1 MRELEQY
8 KKILIAE
15 ILKIRGGNNVTYDFS
30 GYKTFKELFRDLYY
44 RKMTIDEAE
53 SKQEYFNAVLVV
65 LNKYTARDQ
74 KHIEAKN
81 ELLDNVENFYNRRE
95 KIIKGFKDGIFL
107 LNYDDVVEEQ
117 ARYEEEEKNMTPENG
132 LINYKKFGRLIR
144 LKNRDINDEL
154 VQKHF
159 LVQDLV
165 VLLEKMK
172 KLKNNPEKN
181 KIQVNLITTGL
192 KDLKKKLKI

>member
-1 MRELEQY
+1 MQ
-8 KKILIAE
+8 KF
-15 ILKIRGGNNVTYDFS
+15 LKIRSGNNVTYDFS

-44 RKMTIDEAE
+44 RKMIIDEAE
-53 SKQEYFNAVLVV
+53 SKQEDFNAVLVV

-74 KHIEAKN
+74 KYIEAKN

-117 ARYEEEEKNMTPENG
+117 ARYEEEEKNIRPENG

-154 VQKHF
+154 VRKHF

-165 VLLEKMK
+165 ALLEKMK
-172 KLKNNPEKN
+172 KLKNNPENN

>member
-44 RKMTIDEAE
+44 RKMTIDESE

-74 KHIEAKN
+74 KHIKAKN
-81 ELLDNVENFYNRRE
+81 ELLDNIENFYNRRE

-107 LNYDDVVEEQ
+107 LNYDDVVEE
-117 ARYEEEEKNMTPENG
+117 KNITPENG
-132 LINYKKFGRLIR
+132 LINYKKFGRLTR

-154 VQKHF
+154 VRKHF